1 MLETILSA
9 QCARGAATADAR
21 LPSIPAGLYEL
32 FLENVVL
39 PCRIGV
45 FDYERSAPQRVRID
59 LLLQVRQDGAQFSDD
74 IGDVLSYD
82 DLLSGLKR
90 ILMDEHTNLV
100 EMLAEKIAR
109 MCLAHEQ
116 VQSAR
121 VSVAKLDIYD
131 GVAVPGIRLERTR
144 DQMPASSLPASHRLM
159 VMADRLADRR
169 I

>member
-9 QCARGAATADAR
+9 QCARGMAADSRVAA
-21 LPSIPAGLYEL
+21 IPAGLYEL

-45 FDYERSAPQRVRID
+45 FEHEHDAPQRVRID
-59 LLLQVRQDGAQFSDD
+59 LLLKVRQDGAQFSDD

-100 EMLAEKIAR
+100 EMLAEKIAH
-109 MCLAHEQ
+109 MCLTHGQ

-144 DQMPASSLPASHRLM
+144 DQLPGPFQPGSRHLM
-159 VMADRLADRR
+159 AMADRR

>member
-1 MLETILSA
+1 MLDAILSA
-9 QCARGAATADAR
+9 QCARGVAADSGVTT
-21 LPSIPAGLYEL
+21 IPAGLYEL

-45 FDYERSAPQRVRID
+45 FDHERDAPQRVRID

-90 ILMDEHTNLV
+90 ILLDEHTNLV

-109 MCLAHEQ
+109 LCLAHEQ

-144 DQMPASSLPASHRLM
+144 DQMAGPSLPASRRLT
-159 VMADRLADRR
+159 VMAERR

>member
-9 QCARGAATADAR
+9 QCARGMAADSGLSAI
-21 LPSIPAGLYEL
+21 PSGLYEL

-45 FDYERSAPQRVRID
+45 FDYERDAPQRVRID
-59 LLLQVRQDGAQFSDD
+59 LSLKVRQDGAQFSDD

-100 EMLAEKIAR
+100 EMLAEKIAC

-131 GVAVPGIRLERTR
+131 GVAVPGIRLERMR
-144 DQMPASSLPASHRLM
+144 EQPAGPFLPASRRM
-159 VMADRLADRR
+159 IAMADRMADRR

>member
-9 QCARGAATADAR
+9 QCARGAAADSRVAA
-21 LPSIPAGLYEL
+21 IPAGLYEM

-45 FDYERSAPQRVRID
+45 FDHERDEPQRVRID

-74 IGDVLSYD
+74 IGAVLSYD

-90 ILMDEHTNLV
+90 VLLDEHTNLV

-109 MCLAHEQ
+109 LCLAHDQ

-144 DQMPASSLPASHRLM
+144 DQMPGQSLPASRRLM
-159 VMADRLADRR
+159 SMTDRR

>member
-1 MLETILSA
+1 MLDAILSA
-9 QCARGAATADAR
+9 QCARGLTAADPMVST
-21 LPSIPAGLYEL
+21 IPAGLYEL

-45 FDYERSAPQRVRID
+45 FDHERDAPQRVRID
-59 LLLQVRQDGAQFSDD
+59 LLLQMGQDGAQFSDD

-109 MCLAHEQ
+109 MCLSHEQ
-116 VQSAR
+116 VQSVR
-121 VSVAKLDIYD
+121 VSVAKLDIYG

-144 DQMPASSLPASHRLM
+144 AQMPASRRPM
-159 VMADRLADRR
+159 VMADRR

>member
-1 MLETILSA
+1 MLDAILSA
-9 QCARGAATADAR
+9 QCARGLTAAPG
-21 LPSIPAGLYEL
+21 PSAIPAGLYEL

-45 FDYERSAPQRVRID
+45 FDYERDAPQRVRID

-144 DQMPASSLPASHRLM
+144 DQMPGQSPPASRRPLAM
-159 VMADRLADRR
+159 ADRR

>member
-9 QCARGAATADAR
+9 QCARGAATADVQR
-21 LPSIPAGLYEL
+21 SSIPAGLYEL

-45 FDYERSAPQRVRID
+45 FDYERGAPQRVRID

-100 EMLAEKIAR
+100 EMLAEKIAACVWPTNR
-109 MCLAHEQ
+109 CSRPAFRWRSSTSMTGSRFRASGWSGRATRC
-116 VQSAR
+116 
-121 VSVAKLDIYD
+121 
-131 GVAVPGIRLERTR
+131 RLR
-144 DQMPASSLPASHRLM
+144 PC
-159 VMADRLADRR
+159 RR
-169 I
+169 HIA

>member
-1 MLETILSA
+1 MLDTIPSA
-9 QCARGAATADAR
+9 QCARGVSTADSLAAA
-21 LPSIPAGLYEL
+21 SPAGLYEL

-45 FDYERSAPQRVRID
+45 FDHEHDAPQRVRID

-109 MCLAHEQ
+109 MCLTHEQ
-116 VQSAR
+116 VQWVR

-131 GVAVPGIRLERTR
+131 GVAVPGIRLERRR
-144 DQMPASSLPASHRLM
+144 DHMPGQFQPMSRRLM
-159 VMADRLADRR
+159 VMADRR

>member
-1 MLETILSA
+1 MLDAILSA
-9 QCARGAATADAR
+9 QCARGLSVADPT
-21 LPSIPAGLYEL
+21 PSAIPAGLYEL
-32 FLENVVL
+32 FLENVIL

-45 FDYERSAPQRVRID
+45 FDYERDAPQRVRID

-109 MCLAHEQ
+109 LCLDHEQ
-116 VQSAR
+116 VRSAR
-121 VSVAKLDIYD
+121 VSVAKLDIYG

-144 DQMPASSLPASHRLM
+144 EQMPASQRP
-159 VMADRLADRR
+159 MAVVGHLAERR

>member
-9 QCARGAATADAR
+9 QCARGTAADTGLSA
-21 LPSIPAGLYEL
+21 IPAGLYEL

-45 FDYERSAPQRVRID
+45 FDYERDTPQRVRID

-144 DQMPASSLPASHRLM
+144 DQLSGPSLPASRRLM
-159 VMADRLADRR
+159 VMTDRMADRR

>member
-9 QCARGAATADAR
+9 QCARGTAADTGLSA
-21 LPSIPAGLYEL
+21 IPAGLYEL

-45 FDYERSAPQRVRID
+45 FDYERDAPQRVRID

-144 DQMPASSLPASHRLM
+144 DQLSGPSLPTSRRLM
-159 VMADRLADRR
+159 VMTDRMADRR